1 MNFYRNIKDK
11 LSKRE
16 RILLFILMILIFE
29 LIFIRVFIVE
39 NYKKLEKLNIED
51 KELTMEIN
59 NNKKYIKKLKLEKNE
74 KIDPK
79 ADFKLAKTYEEKTF
93 YENIEK
99 IFFIEN
105 FFNKEDNVF
114 TFKIDND
121 NLKNLK
127 NISNNYNLSNIQ
139 ISKNDENTYTGEI
152 KFLFKEPIIKI
163 NPVDK
168 KEKINLE
175 KYTKYQKVK
184 NTYKLDEKTDKK
196 TTLKSKETVEKNV
209 KTNENVDSI
218 SDLEKRVVKESLDEK
233 VIKKEEKSSE
243 NIKENSLKKLW
254 YYNISEKEISLNLPN
269 EVQGS
274 INYIEN
280 LDIYSIYI
288 NKKDDDLLPVIVEF
302 NEKYN
307 VKNLIFEVFLQDVDV
322 LSEVG
327 VCNLENIQY
336 EGILNKE
343 DWNRIDFGDIENLGG
358 IYFLIEKE
366 GEYVFL
372 IRNIDMSYEK
382 GIYFD

>member
-302 NEKYN
+302 DEKYY

-336 EGILNKE
+336 EGILYKE

>member
-302 NEKYN
+302 DEKYN
-307 VKNLIFEVFLQDVDV
+307 VKNLIFEVFLQDIDV

>member
-218 SDLEKRVVKESLDEK
+218 SDLEKRVVKESLDGK

-288 NKKDDDLLPVIVEF
+288 KKKDDDLLPVIVEF

>member
-302 NEKYN
+302 DEKYN

>member
-209 KTNENVDSI
+209 KINENVDSI

-302 NEKYN
+302 DEKYN